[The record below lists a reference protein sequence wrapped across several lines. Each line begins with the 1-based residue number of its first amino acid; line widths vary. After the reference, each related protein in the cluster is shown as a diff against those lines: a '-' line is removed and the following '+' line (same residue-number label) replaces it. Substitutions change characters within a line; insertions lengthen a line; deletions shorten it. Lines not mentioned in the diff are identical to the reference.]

1 MTLLARVVVMP
12 KSVVNDPQGA
22 TVRQGLGS
30 LGFDEVA
37 EVRIGKYIEMTLRD
51 GPEEHARQRV
61 DELCHKL
68 LANRVIEDFSYD
80 VVDVSS
86 SSPTPTLPREGGGGR
101 GSPSNPTST
110 HERGGGRP

>member
-22 TVRQGLGS
+22 TVQQGLGS

-51 GPEEHARQRV
+51 GSEEHARQRV
-61 DELCHKL
+61 DEMCHKL

-86 SSPTPTLPREGGGGR
+86 PNPTPTHDGGGGR
-101 GSPSNPTST
+101 G
-110 HERGGGRP
+110 GGGRP